1 VVALERG
8 VYRDTYP
15 DGAYPKTI
23 NELDYQQR
31 FKLFQNLN
39 KSSFTFRR
47 KTGDSAIPYRQ
58 IAMFK
63 PGEGVG
69 GAGLHWS
76 GCHWRILPEELRMRS
91 HYDERYGKKFIP
103 KDMTQDWGDLRRTG
117 TVFRF
122 RRKDDGH
129 LRHRLS
135 VGAIVDDGNPFE
147 ADRSDL
153 PAARAEGAIPGG
165 AVPQGGAA
173 GGLPSLSPCPRPMP
187 RHPM

>member
-1 VVALERG
+1 MANKNMKAVDVVIVGFGWTGAIMAKEMTEAGQSVVALERG

-91 HYDERYGKKFIP
+91 HYEERYGKNFIP
-103 KDMTQDWGDLRRTG
+103 R
-117 TVFRF
+117 
-122 RRKDDGH
+122 
-129 LRHRLS
+129 
-135 VGAIVDDGNPFE
+135 I
-147 ADRSDL
+147 
-153 PAARAEGAIPGG
+153 
-165 AVPQGGAA
+165 
-173 GGLPSLSPCPRPMP
+173 
-187 RHPM
+187 